1 MNRREF
7 ITLLGGAAALWL
19 PVARAQQKRIP
30 VIGFLHTLSADR
42 SEAVVAAFRQGLS
55 ETGYIEGRN
64 VAIEYRWAEGDY
76 ERLPGLAAEFVSR
89 KVDVIVTGGGTPS
102 AAAAKKATSS
112 IPIVFTVVSIPV
124 ELGLVASLA
133 RPGGNVTGISAVS
146 LQLTAKRLELLSVL
160 LPQAKVIALLV
171 NPNYQLTERII
182 TAAQEAAR
190 VKGVSLQILHA
201 GNESEL
207 DAVFPSLAQLH
218 ADALIIG
225 SDPYFYNERQRLA
238 ALAARHTVAAIYEL
252 REFATAGGLISYGPN
267 LPGMYNQAAGYVGRI
282 LAGAK
287 PADLPV
293 QQPIRFEL
301 VINLKTMKAL
311 GLTTPLALLAG
322 ADEVIE

>member
-1 MNRREF
+1 M
-7 ITLLGGAAALWL
+7 
-19 PVARAQQKRIP
+19 
-30 VIGFLHTLSADR
+30 IGFLHTLSADR
-42 SEAVVAAFRQGLS
+42 SEAVVVAFRQGLS

-102 AAAAKKATSS
+102 AAAAKNATSS

-238 ALAARHTVAAIYEL
+238 ALAARHTVPAIYEL

-267 LPGMYNQAAGYVGRI
+267 LPGMYSQAAGYVGRI

>member
-1 MNRREF
+1 
-7 ITLLGGAAALWL
+7 
-19 PVARAQQKRIP
+19 

-238 ALAARHTVAAIYEL
+238 ALAARHTVPAIYEL

-301 VINLKTMKAL
+301 VINLKMMKAL

>member
-1 MNRREF
+1 M
-7 ITLLGGAAALWL
+7 
-19 PVARAQQKRIP
+19 
-30 VIGFLHTLSADR
+30 IGFLHTLSADR

-218 ADALIIG
+218 ADAIIIG

-238 ALAARHTVAAIYEL
+238 ALAARHTVPAIYEL

-267 LPGMYNQAAGYVGRI
+267 LPGMYSQAAGYVGRI